1 MKRMFLACLVVVL
14 FACNQGT
21 KEETT
26 AASNDSTTVKSAPS
40 ISYSYT
46 AGYSNSFA
54 IGDPQNSE
62 TVLKAWKAW
71 DNGDLSASK
80 DLFADSVTL
89 HFRNGAILAG
99 SRDSV
104 VAAAQ
109 KIRDMYAKV
118 QSSVA
123 VFIPLK
129 ATDKNE
135 NWVTIWGKEVNTDKK
150 GKMDSTELQET
161 WRLNSNGKIDLL
173 YQYAAA
179 AAPPKK

>member
-1 MKRMFLACLVVVL
+1 
-14 FACNQGT
+14 
-21 KEETT
+21 
-26 AASNDSTTVKSAPS
+26 
-40 ISYSYT
+40 
-46 AGYSNSFA
+46 
-54 IGDPQNSE
+54 
-62 TVLKAWKAW
+62 
-71 DNGDLSASK
+71 
-80 DLFADSVTL
+80 
-89 HFRNGAILAG
+89 
-99 SRDSV
+99 
-104 VAAAQ
+104 
-109 KIRDMYAKV
+109 MYAKV